1 MAITERAFPKDSAE
15 GFTLVELLVVI
26 SIIAILLAVLVPA
39 LNNAREQA
47 RTIVCGS
54 NIKNYGPAIMMYS
67 QDNHGEL
74 PFSFYWLYSRKT
86 IQAGI
91 DSKKCQEECRWHY
104 DVDPPDGSLWPY
116 LKTADVHMCP
126 TFRNF
131 AIAGGLNICPN
142 RLKGHSTGRNG
153 TTMPFNPRYSYSMN
167 RWLGMDWM
175 SFLEDP
181 TLKNEPSI
189 QLSKVTRTSQ
199 CFAFTEEN
207 LWHINGGRDNLNHPL
222 RKGDTVV
229 YSWTALA
236 KTDLWL
242 YALKRDNPNDEVQ
255 ANIATYHGVSKN
267 KCDEGKAN
275 VLFVDGH
282 VAKMKGLAGR
292 DAYMEYGRPWIGHEK
307 QNEGHIW

>member
-1 MAITERAFPKDSAE
+1 MAQENSALPASSAK

-47 RTIVCGS
+47 RAIVCGS
-54 NIKNYGPAIMMYS
+54 NIKNYGPVLIMYA
-67 QDNHGEL
+67 QDNNGKL
-74 PFSFYWLYSRKT
+74 PFSFSWLYSMKT
-86 IQAGI
+86 IKAGV
-91 DSKKCQEECRWHY
+91 DSGKCQQECRWHY
-104 DVDPPDGSLWPY
+104 DKDAPDGTLWPY

-126 TFRNF
+126 TFKNF
-131 AIAGGLNICPN
+131 AQAGGLNICPN
-142 RLKGHSTGRNG
+142 KAAHSTGRDG
-153 TTMPFNPRYSYSMN
+153 SKMPFNPRYSYSMN

-175 SFLEDP
+175 SFLQDP
-181 TLKNEPSI
+181 TLRTEPSI
-189 QLSKVTRTSQ
+189 KLSQVTRTSQ
-199 CFAFTEEN
+199 CFAFSEEN
-207 LWHINGGRDNLNHPL
+207 LWHINGGRDSLNHPL

-242 YALKRDNPNDEVQ
+242 YALKRDNPNYEVQ
-255 ANIATYHGVSKN
+255 ANFATYHGVSTGKR
-267 KCDEGKAN
+267 DEGKAN

-282 VAKMKGLAGR
+282 VAKIRGLAGR

-307 QNEGHIW
+307 QNNGNIW